1 MWSPRRKPKSML
13 GSAVA
18 FLLALT
24 PATAMADN
32 QSHADA
38 SNAVSSVKAS
48 VANQGLSKAGVAS
61 RSTVTLPGQAE
72 EGIKLRA
79 PTGQITLRL
88 PASGE
93 AAPVGATNVF
103 RGAGAENN
111 VLTQPIAN
119 GARALVRIT
128 GPDAPVDYRFPLE
141 GASRLE
147 QLPDGSV
154 LVHDLT
160 GEPSVTIKAPWA
172 KDANGTAVS
181 TSYSVEGTTLVQHV
195 AHQGAAYP
203 VVADPSAGDT
213 IVKIIKGCLGGAL
226 GGTTI
231 AGIISSIDSVQN
243 AVKFVVRRVG
253 FLAALGC
260 AGGIVL
266 EFA

>member
-1 MWSPRRKPKSML
+1 MVAGLEEQRLMPRARRALDFGCGLGRLTRALSSRFELRPRERLAPALRAGRGRSPAR
-13 GSAVA
+13 
-18 FLLALT
+18 
-24 PATAMADN
+24 D
-32 QSHADA
+32 D
-38 SNAVSSVKAS
+38 
-48 VANQGLSKAGVAS
+48 
-61 RSTVTLPGQAE
+61 PGQE
-72 EGIKLRA
+72 LGQGIKLRA

-93 AAPVGATNVF
+93 AAPVGATSVF

-181 TSYSVEGTTLVQHV
+181 TTTASRARRSSNTSPTKGPPTPLWLIHRPGTRSSRLSKVASV
-195 AHQGAAYP
+195 ARSAARRSP
-203 VVADPSAGDT
+203 GSSARST
-213 IVKIIKGCLGGAL
+213 PC
-226 GGTTI
+226 
-231 AGIISSIDSVQN
+231 
-243 AVKFVVRRVG
+243 RMP
-253 FLAALGC
+253 
-260 AGGIVL
+260 
-266 EFA
+266 